1 MKYIL
6 YLSNYLKY
14 PKLNIQSATNSVK
27 DLKLSSLL
35 EMTKAINNNLTTAQL
50 LDIFQDILENR
61 LKVGKLV
68 LFSFET
74 EWTCILKY
82 GVDSTYNHLIFEP
95 ELLDIKEIES
105 ISFSK
110 GNLSKRFEIVI
121 PVYHKHTPLAF
132 VLLGDINEDKIEM
145 SSAIKHLP
153 FIQTLTNVMIVA
165 IENKKLY
172 KSSIQKATI
181 QKELE
186 LAKGMQKMLFP
197 SSLPNTEELEMN
209 ALYLPHQQVG
219 GDYYDVIWINEV
231 ECVFCLADVSGK
243 GLAAAMLMSN
253 LQAALRVLLKY
264 TQNLTEIVIDI
275 NQLICD
281 NAKSEKF
288 ISLFIAKYNTGTRK
302 LSYINAGH
310 NSPLL
315 FSNYQTI
322 PLDKGCTL
330 LGISNPLMFLETD
343 TLLVPLNSILFAY
356 TDGLTDTVNGD
367 DDCISIEE
375 IKNTVT
381 KNKLSNCEFIN
392 KAMLFYLEEF
402 KAEMPFVDDI
412 AMLTCKFK

>member
-1 MKYIL
+1 L
-6 YLSNYLKY
+6 EHS
-14 PKLNIQSATNSVK
+14 KLHIQSIDNAVK
-27 DLKLSSLL
+27 DLKLNALL
-35 EMTKAINNNLTTAQL
+35 EMTKAINNNLSTSQL
-50 LDIFQDILENR
+50 LDIYQDVLENR

-68 LFSFET
+68 LFSHDE

-82 GVDSTYNHLIFEP
+82 GVDSSYNHLVFEP

-105 ISFSK
+105 ITFSK
-110 GNLSKRFEIVI
+110 GNLSKRFEIVV
-121 PVYHKHTPLAF
+121 PVYHKQTPLAF
-132 VLLGDINEDKIEM
+132 VLLGDINEDKVEM
-145 SSAIKHLP
+145 SSTTKHLP

-186 LAKGMQKMLFP
+186 LAQGMQKMLFP

-281 NAKSEKF
+281 NAKAEKF

-302 LSYINAGH
+302 LSYINAG
-310 NSPLL
+310 NNAPLL
-315 FSNYQTI
+315 FNNYQTI
-322 PLDKGCTL
+322 SLDKGCTL
-330 LGISNPLMFLETD
+330 LGIMSPLLSLETE

-356 TDGLTDTVNGD
+356 TDGLTDTINNSD
-367 DDCISIEE
+367 ETISIDE

-381 KNKLSNCEFIN
+381 KNKLSSCEFIN

-402 KAEMPFVDDI
+402 KAEMPFIDDI